1 MAYLNANIPPME
13 AYVRGEFLRNLED
26 SHGDVFPCMI
36 FGVCSIPGRVPMFH
50 FMMEDG
56 AVWWRMPI
64 HAFCWKE
71 DAPPMELDELMLWD
85 SFSYYIS
92 VTRFTTIQFDKV
104 RYISRR
110 KNEYQGTYLFTLDW
124 AMESPEYPDTGFSEE
139 PGQHKCGHFIKL
151 DNGNYAIQPN
161 NRVRFHDPSFATKP
175 NVTLIERKLNTHI
188 FTVEQDWKW
197 VTSDDDRYEYDIVD
211 TEDVGNS
218 NE

>member
-1 MAYLNANIPPME
+1 MSFLNANITPFE
-13 AYVRGEFLRNLED
+13 AYVRAEFLRNLED
-26 SHGDVFPCMI
+26 SHGTVFPCMV
-36 FGVCSIPGRVPMFH
+36 FAVCSIPSRAPMFH

-56 AVWWRMPI
+56 AVWWRMPV

-71 DAPPMELDELMLWD
+71 DAEPMELDELVLWD
-85 SFSYYIS
+85 SFSYYVS
-92 VTRFTTIQFDKV
+92 VTTFNAIKYNKV

-110 KNEYQGTYLFTLDW
+110 KKEYEGEYLFTLDW

-175 NVTLIERKLNTHI
+175 NTTLIERKLNTHI
-188 FTVEQDWKW
+188 FSVEQNWRW
-197 VTSDDDRYEYDIVD
+197 VSSDDDRYEYEVVD
-211 TEDVGNS
+211 TE
-218 NE
+218 EAKEE